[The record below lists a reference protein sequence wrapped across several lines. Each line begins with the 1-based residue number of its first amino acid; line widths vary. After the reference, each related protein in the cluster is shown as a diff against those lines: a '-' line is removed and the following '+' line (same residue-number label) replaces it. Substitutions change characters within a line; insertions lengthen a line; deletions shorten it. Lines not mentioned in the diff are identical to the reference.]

1 VSTQSA
7 LSELRV
13 NGERLWDTLMAMAEV
28 GKTKAGGSHRLALT
42 DEDKAGQE
50 LFIGWAEEA
59 GCRIARDEIGNL
71 FAERAGRDES
81 SPQVMIGSHLDTVFD
96 GGRFDGPVGVLI
108 GLEIV
113 RTLNENTITTRAPIT
128 IVSWANEEG
137 ARFPQPATGSGVFSG
152 VLTLENALAQES
164 LDGPTLGEEL
174 VRLGLVGPES
184 VGARRAAAYFEAHI
198 EQGRLLESS
207 RSVIGV
213 VTGGIGVRAIRAT
226 LTGSESHVA
235 TTTMHDRR
243 DALVGAARI
252 VEFARQLA
260 NEVDGALL
268 TVGYLTVEPNARNL
282 IPSRVELTVDVRHRE
297 LGPLVDLEHKVSEGI
312 RTITHEAGLAVEL
325 TTFLPIDPVVFDH
338 SCNQTIRDVATELGH
353 PVLELMTG
361 AAHDATY
368 LTRAMPTALMFIPCR
383 GGVTHNAREYASPE
397 HVEAGCNVVM
407 HAVLRWANSHI

>member
-1 VSTQSA
+1 
-7 LSELRV
+7 
-13 NGERLWDTLMAMAEV
+13 
-28 GKTKAGGSHRLALT
+28 
-42 DEDKAGQE
+42 
-50 LFIGWAEEA
+50 
-59 GCRIARDEIGNL
+59 
-71 FAERAGRDES
+71 
-81 SPQVMIGSHLDTVFD
+81 
-96 GGRFDGPVGVLI
+96 
-108 GLEIV
+108 
-113 RTLNENTITTRAPIT
+113 
-128 IVSWANEEG
+128 
-137 ARFPQPATGSGVFSG
+137 